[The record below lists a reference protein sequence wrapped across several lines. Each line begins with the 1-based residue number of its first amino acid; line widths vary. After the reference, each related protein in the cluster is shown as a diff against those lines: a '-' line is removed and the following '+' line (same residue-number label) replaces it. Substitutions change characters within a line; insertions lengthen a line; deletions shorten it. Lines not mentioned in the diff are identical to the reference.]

1 MNAARLIDH
10 LPGIYRASDD
20 LHALLS
26 VFDEL
31 LLGDDESAPLPAIK
45 GELERLPSVFAPLG
59 AGGRADDTA
68 GAADRADRTPR
79 TPSRFLPWLASWLAF
94 TPHRLFEPEELRRIV
109 AGIVPLYGR
118 RGTRAYLEQLL
129 ALCFDEVA
137 QVQVEERLEGLRIG
151 RSRIGV
157 DSWLAEERPFWF
169 SVDVRVRGGAPAAT
183 RLEQRLRAVI
193 DFAKPAHTTYDLR
206 VHAT

>member
-1 MNAARLIDH
+1 MTTTARLIDH
-10 LPGIYRASDD
+10 LPAIYRGSEHLDE
-20 LHALLS
+20 LLS

-31 LLGDDESAPLPAIK
+31 LFGEDAEAPLPAIEY
-45 GELERLPSVFAPLG
+45 ELRNLPRVFAPLG
-59 AGGRADDTA
+59 ADGDSRSNDG
-68 GAADRADRTPR
+68 PR
-79 TPSRFLPWLASWLAF
+79 TPTRFLPWLASWLAF
-94 TPHRLFEPEELRRIV
+94 APHRLFEPEELRRIV

-137 QVQVEERLEGLRIG
+137 QVQVEERLDGFCLG

-157 DSWLAEERPFWF
+157 DTWLSEERPFWF

-183 RLEQRLRAVI
+183 RLEQRVRAVI
-193 DFAKPAHTTYDLR
+193 EFAKPAHTTYDLTLR
-206 VHAT
+206 PA